1 MLYTQRYIYSLIY
14 KSMRMEK
21 TSTPKLRKQNF
32 EEKVMRKT
40 NKIRFDSNISLEA
53 NLKYLLDKELINP
66 RNQIIKQILDHSKK
80 TS

>member
-66 RNQIIKQILDHSKK
+66 RNQIIEQILDHSKK

>member
-1 MLYTQRYIYSLIY
+1 
-14 KSMRMEK
+14 MEK

-40 NKIRFDSNISLEA
+40 NKIQFDSNISLEA

-66 RNQIIKQILDHSKK
+66 RNQIIEQILDHSKK

>member
-1 MLYTQRYIYSLIY
+1 
-14 KSMRMEK
+14 MRMEK